1 MRHYDGLGPAGS
13 RRRAEDERGVPLRRQ
28 LARLAA
34 ATARHGLVAFL
45 ADRDNPAFQTVLES
59 QSLQAAALAK
69 RSARLDVGND
79 MFELRQRAVWVH
91 RAGNRSRLADGHV
104 EFDHSHSICRYDQHT
119 VVTRYTEV
127 GEPVRDRI
135 GSLIEL

>member
-34 ATARHGLVAFL
+34 ATARYGLVAFL
-45 ADRDNPAFQTVLES
+45 ADRDSPPFQTVLES
-59 QSLQAAALAK
+59 QSLQAAALRK

-79 MFELRQRAVWVH
+79 MFELRQRAVWE
-91 RAGNRSRLADGHV
+91 RSSLQRLGF
-104 EFDHSHSICRYDQHT
+104 E
-119 VVTRYTEV
+119 
-127 GEPVRDRI
+127 DRLKRWTI
-135 GSLIEL
+135 AI